1 VTSYL
6 HCPRVAAPML
16 HSIYVG
22 LYSRMCGIMV
32 FIDGMEIYPTVGD
45 PDLMSLHH
53 KMSCRGFVMPEFE
66 KYENVDW
73 NLVSSVKASERRTQV
88 LQALNNKPM
97 MNSELADDLNIS
109 TAWVR
114 RQMKWLEDHDL
125 VEDLTKSKHNYKLY
139 GVTEEGE
146 EVVEVL

>member
-1 VTSYL
+1 MVPS
-6 HCPRVAAPML
+6 RGAE
-16 HSIYVG
+16 SI
-22 LYSRMCGIMV
+22 LYSLYASVCSILYRTIIS
-32 FIDGMEIYPTVGD
+32 IDGAKEYHTVGD
-45 PDLMSLHH
+45 PAYMGLHH
-53 KMSCRGFVMPEFE
+53 RIPCRGFVMPDIE

-88 LQALNNKPM
+88 LEALNNQPM
-97 MNSELADDLNIS
+97 MNSELADELGLS
-109 TAWVR
+109 TAWIR
-114 RQMKWLEDHDL
+114 RQMKWLEANDL